1 MLRNIFMLPGPRI
14 EDVFAFVLDKPPNG
28 STFFKDCLVE
38 LRDQNTS
45 ADFISFFEDL
55 LPYIQTRQSIVL
67 YSEFIFSKLVSELQ
81 MEARFSLDPI
91 LRLIAALSRDLKD
104 DFAPFLP
111 RVVNSLVVLLN
122 NGGQK
127 DAETIEQIFTSWSEI
142 IENLRF
148 CFSRDIQGALSDII
162 NEKISR
168 SMSCALDLA
177 RPSQLEKGIKMMLF
191 EVAEQPERAARAGFL
206 HYDMIVRL
214 QKS

>member
-1 MLRNIFMLPGPRI
+1 MCFLVTKFIHWTTVCFPYNYLRSFWSFFYKLPGPRI

-148 CFSRDIQGALSDII
+148 CFSRDIQGALR
-162 NEKISR
+162 NTPVTL
-168 SMSCALDLA
+168 SMKKYQDRC
-177 RPSQLEKGIKMMLF
+177 
-191 EVAEQPERAARAGFL
+191 
-206 HYDMIVRL
+206 HVRWI
-214 QKS
+214 

>member
-38 LRDQNTS
+38 LRICCRI
-45 ADFISFFEDL
+45 FKL
-55 LPYIQTRQSIVL
+55 GK
-67 YSEFIFSKLVSELQ
+67 FIFSKLVSELQ
-81 MEARFSLDPI
+81 MEARFSIDPI

-168 SMSCALDLA
+168 SMSCVLDLA
-177 RPSQLEKGIKMMLF
+177 RPSQLEKGDTAAESLSREHLFTGIKMMLF